1 MSGPGATLLDTIVLS
16 TCACGARRAGLSAT
30 LLRRYSCPT
39 VWPRERFIG
48 RAFEEVVVS
57 SRYWM
62 DRLRNEK
69 VASGKAGIQI
79 RRPEELLELALEK
92 REKSQSDIL

>member
-1 MSGPGATLLDTIVLS
+1 MSGPGATLLDTIVLA

-39 VWPRERFIG
+39 VRPRERFIG

-62 DRLRNEK
+62 DRLGNEK
-69 VASGKAGIQI
+69 VASGEAGIQKGG
-79 RRPEELLELALEK
+79 P
-92 REKSQSDIL
+92 KSFLNWRLKNAKSRNPDIL